1 MGEGNLLKYFT
12 RTHQV
17 VEEEEEVEHTERWKD
32 QFTVKLGSQGS
43 LIRLIF
49 IGGGGGDDRS

>member
-17 VEEEEEVEHTERWKD
+17 VEEEIEHTERWKGHFRV
-32 QFTVKLGSQGS
+32 QPGSQGS
-43 LIRLIF
+43 LVRLTF
-49 IGGGGGDDRS
+49 TGGGDADVVRS

>member
-17 VEEEEEVEHTERWKD
+17 VEEKVEHTERWKD
-32 QFTVKLGSQGS
+32 QFTVKPGSRGS
-43 LIRLIF
+43 LIRLTF
-49 IGGGGGDDRS
+49 TGGGGGDVDRS

>member
-17 VEEEEEVEHTERWKD
+17 VEEEHTERWKD
-32 QFTVKLGSQGS
+32 QFTVKPGS
-43 LIRLIF
+43 LIRLTF
-49 IGGGGGDDRS
+49 TAGGGVDVDRS

>member
-17 VEEEEEVEHTERWKD
+17 VEEKHTERWKD
-32 QFTVKLGSQGS
+32 QFTVKPGSQGS
-43 LIRLIF
+43 VIRLTF
-49 IGGGGGDDRS
+49 TAGGGVDVDRS

>member
-12 RTHQV
+12 RIHQV
-17 VEEEEEVEHTERWKD
+17 VEEEEVEHTERWKD
-32 QFTVKLGSQGS
+32 QFTVKPGSQGS

-49 IGGGGGDDRS
+49 IGGGGGDVDRS